1 MKRRVHS
8 REFKLMIVR
17 QLARGEKRPVQV
29 CREHQLASSMVARWR
44 KEYEERGEAAF
55 SERVLTQE
63 QALIAR
69 VAELEGFCGRLALE
83 DEGLKKPHIESLND
97 ELFRRKLKLLA

>member
-17 QLARGEKRPVQV
+17 QLATGEKRPVQI
-29 CREHQLASSMVARWR
+29 CREHQLANSMVDRWR

-55 SERVLTQE
+55 RERELSQE

-69 VAELEGFCGRLALE
+69 IAELEGFCGRLALE
-83 DEGLKKPHIESLND
+83 NEVLKKALRQVGLRSDMP
-97 ELFRRKLKLLA
+97 